1 MPQPRRLVLLGHPV
15 AHSLSPLFQ
24 QAALD
29 HLGIP
34 LRYEALDV
42 APDALRET
50 LLRLRD
56 EGAAG
61 NITVPH
67 KQAAL
72 ACCDLRT
79 PLAERVAAVNTF
91 WTDAE
96 GRLHGDNT
104 DVGGFEA
111 ALKSMLAR
119 DLAGLRVLLLG
130 AGGAAL
136 AVREAVRGWPGAT
149 LRVHARR
156 SDQARG
162 FAAPLGP
169 RAQVLTDADL
179 GQADVLRD
187 ADVVVNAT
195 PLGIHPDDAFPL
207 PPASLPR
214 HAAVLDLVYGRT
226 APTPWVTACRARG
239 LVADDGLR
247 MLVEQGALA
256 FERWFGAPAPRD
268 VMADAIRR

>member
-1 MPQPRRLVLLGHPV
+1 MSQPRRLVLLGHPV
-15 AHSLSPLFQ
+15 AHSLSPRFQ

-34 LRYEALDV
+34 LRYEALDI

-67 KQAAL
+67 KQAAM
-72 ACCDLRT
+72 ARCDVLT

-91 WTDAE
+91 WSDAD

-111 ALKSMLAR
+111 ALTSLLER
-119 DLAGLRVLLLG
+119 DLTGLRVLLLG

-136 AVREAVRGWPGAT
+136 AVREAVRSWEGAS

-156 SDQARG
+156 PEQARS
-162 FAAPLGP
+162 FIAPLGA
-169 RAQVLTDADL
+169 RAQAVTDAEL
-179 GQADVLRD
+179 LSREVLD
-187 ADVVVNAT
+187 AVDVVVNAT
-195 PLGIHPDDAFPL
+195 PLGLHPDDAFPL
-207 PPASLPR
+207 PPEALQPR
-214 HAAVLDLVYGRT
+214 TAVLDLVYGRE
-226 APTPWVTACRARG
+226 APTRWVSACRARG
-239 LVADDGLR
+239 VAADDGLR

-256 FERWFGAPAPRD
+256 FERWFGVPAPRQ
-268 VMADAIRR
+268 VMLDAIRR